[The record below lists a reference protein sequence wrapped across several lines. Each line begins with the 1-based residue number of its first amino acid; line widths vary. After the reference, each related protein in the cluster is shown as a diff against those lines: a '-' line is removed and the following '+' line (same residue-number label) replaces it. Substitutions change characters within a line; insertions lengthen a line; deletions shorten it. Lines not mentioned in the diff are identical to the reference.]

1 MARVL
6 GTNPFAA
13 FLMVL
18 MVGFLCLSA
27 LAISQV
33 ETNVAVLLSLGMVVS
48 ILAFFNTRM
57 AIYLLIFSMLL
68 SPEFAVSGLATS
80 GAALGRGVTFRFDD
94 FLLVIIAVAWLVKSA
109 LYKELGIFRK
119 TPLNGAML
127 FYVLACAV
135 STLIGIGA
143 VRVQFVTGT
152 LFVLKYVQ
160 YFILF
165 FLVINNIEDEKQLR
179 RYWLAI
185 LLTALIA
192 SAIGLSQ
199 IPTGGRVTAP
209 FEGSQPEPNTF
220 GGYLGFLILICL
232 ALSLALQ
239 DYGRRIGYA
248 LVALFLLL
256 PFLFTLSRA
265 SYLGLVPGLAV
276 VLLLNR
282 SHLLSYCLMALTLS
296 LLIFP
301 QIFPQIIRER
311 VTYTWSQERRSGQ
324 VLLFGQ
330 RLDTSTSARLQS
342 FRDALRDFPEE
353 PLFGYGVTGWHFID
367 AQYFRTLLETGLFGL
382 TALLFLFYKVFQLGL
397 DRLRYFAEDPFY
409 KGLSIGFL
417 GGFVCLLF
425 HAIGS
430 NTFIIVRI
438 MQPFW
443 LVTGILFMSRLV
455 ATRKSPEEDAEPLAE
470 AA

>member
-1 MARVL
+1 MARVP
-6 GTNPFAA
+6 GTNPFVA

-27 LAISQV
+27 LAVSQL

-94 FLLVIIAVAWLVKSA
+94 FLLMMIAVAWLVKSA

-143 VRVQFVTGT
+143 VRVQFMTGT

-179 RYWLAI
+179 RYWLAV

-199 IPTGGRVTAP
+199 IPVGGRVTAP

-220 GGYLGFLILICL
+220 GGYLGFLILICV
-232 ALSLALQ
+232 ALSLTLQ
-239 DYGRRIGYA
+239 DYGARIGYA
-248 LVALFLLL
+248 LVAFFLFL

-265 SYLGLVPGLAV
+265 SYVGLIPGLAV
-276 VLLLNR
+276 VLFLNR
-282 SHLLSYCLMALTLS
+282 SHLISYCLIALTLS

-324 VLLFGQ
+324 MVLFGQ
-330 RLDTSTSARLQS
+330 RVDTSTSARLQS

-353 PLFGYGVTGWHFID
+353 PWFGYGVTGWHFID

-382 TALLFLFYKVFQLGL
+382 TALLFLFYKIFRLGL
-397 DRLRYFAEDPFY
+397 NRLRYFAKDPFY
-409 KGLSIGFL
+409 RGLSIGFL

-455 ATRKSPEEDAEPLAE
+455 ATRKSPEEEAEPLAE